1 MPGFAQASDLNAWSA
16 LQDHHQ
22 KLGKDIVLKEY
33 FKKDPQVSAIANRQ
47 QACLSK
53 SSVSKSSATLS
64 RTMPRAPRSCSTSPR
79 TSLQRRQ

>member
-33 FKKDPQVSAIANRQ
+33 FKKDPQVSFESQI
-47 QACLSK
+47 QAL
-53 SSVSKSSATLS
+53 V
-64 RTMPRAPRSCSTSPR
+64 
-79 TSLQRRQ
+79 

>member
-33 FKKDPQVSAIANRQ
+33 FKKDPQVV
-47 QACLSK
+47 
-53 SSVSKSSATLS
+53 SS
-64 RTMPRAPRSCSTSPR
+64 RSHNE
-79 TSLQRRQ
+79 LF

>member
-33 FKKDPQVSAIANRQ
+33 FKKDPQVSPEEAIPVPLLKHGSDSR
-47 QACLSK
+47 
-53 SSVSKSSATLS
+53 SSAVPS
-64 RTMPRAPRSCSTSPR
+64 RTMPRTPRSCSTFPR
-79 TSLQRRQ
+79 TSSPRRH